1 LNEWPVFPMR
11 MVTRCTA
18 PYFKK
23 FGEVK
28 PVMLKVNKVIALL
41 IIIGLVMGLTVGCG
55 GGGSQTPSSS
65 GDNSGNAADAAKP
78 SMNLKVGH
86 VLAPDH
92 PYQLGLEK
100 FAELVAER
108 TDGRIK
114 IDVFHSSQLGGERE
128 MIEGLQLG
136 TLDMTIVFTAPLAGF
151 ANSFLVFDLPFI
163 FQERDKAYQVLD
175 GQIGTDILNTLE
187 SVGIKGL
194 CYWEN
199 GFRHVTNS
207 KVPITEPE
215 DMKGMKIR
223 TMENKIHM
231 ASFRTIGADPTPMA
245 FGELFTALQQK
256 TVDAQENPI
265 PIIYT
270 SNFYEVQDYLS
281 LTGHFYAAAPLLMS
295 KSLWNSLSAEDQ
307 EIIMSCALE
316 ARDYER
322 SLIRQMD
329 EECLDMLKEKGMQV
343 IEVGKDKWFAAMQ
356 PVYDQFKAE
365 IGEDVI
371 QRVLDAQK

>member
-1 LNEWPVFPMR
+1 MFL
-11 MVTRCTA
+11 TRKSVVLFT
-18 PYFKK
+18 
-23 FGEVK
+23 
-28 PVMLKVNKVIALL
+28 MLLL
-41 IIIGLVMGLTVGCG
+41 LAGLLVGCG
-55 GGGSQTPSSS
+55 GGDSGEPATTPSGGTS
-65 GDNSGNAADAAKP
+65 DNGSAAKP
-78 SMNLKVGH
+78 SLNLKVGH

-92 PYQLGLEK
+92 PYQFGLER
-100 FAELVAER
+100 FAEIVAEK
-108 TDGRIK
+108 TDGRIT
-114 IDVFHSSQLGGERE
+114 IDAFHSSQLGGERE

-136 TLDMTIVFTAPLAGF
+136 TLDMTLVSTAPLAGF

-163 FQERDKAYQVLD
+163 FQDRDGAYKVLD
-175 GQIGTDILNTLE
+175 GEIGTEILGTLDK
-187 SVGIKGL
+187 VGIKGL

-207 KVPITEPE
+207 KVPVKLPHEM
-215 DMKGMKIR
+215 DGMKIR

-231 ASFRTIGADPTPMA
+231 ASFRVLGADPTPMA

-281 LTGHFYAAAPLLMS
+281 LTGHFYAAAPLLIS
-295 KSLWNSLSAEDQ
+295 KSLWDSLSPEDQ
-307 EIIMSCALE
+307 EIIYESALE
-316 ARDYER
+316 ARDFER
-322 SLIRQMD
+322 GLIRQMD
-329 EECLDMLKEKGMQV
+329 EEYIDELAERGMEI
-343 IEVGKDKWFAAMQ
+343 IEVDKDAWFQAMQ
-356 PVYDQFKAE
+356 PVYEEYKAE